1 MKFFSTCKDS
11 KLAQKI
17 QANSGI
23 YSSIKLTNR
32 ENYFCSLIR
41 VPTIAHDR

>member
-1 MKFFSTCKDS
+1 MKFFSVCKDS

-17 QANSGI
+17 QAVSGI

-32 ENYFCSLIR
+32 ENYFCSLTR
-41 VPTIAHDR
+41 VLTIAHDR